1 MAPSK
6 YIADDHLVL
15 YIVAGDLSATSEQL
29 LAKDLPN
36 LPVYNERA
44 TLVHL
49 GNHLACTIEDYG
61 IVDDHFRTSQV
72 PVYFVL
78 GDQEFNGT

>member
-6 YIADDHLVL
+6 YVDEDHLVL
-15 YIVAGDLSATSEQL
+15 YIVAGDLSATSAA
-29 LAKDLPN
+29 LAQDLPN

-49 GNHLACTIEDYG
+49 GNHLACTTEDYG
-61 IVDDHFRTSQV
+61 IVDDRFRTSQV